1 MASTQLQK
9 FGARRLFPCIDEP
22 KHKAKFYVT
31 VNKLKNYE
39 AISNTNPISDPVE
52 IL

>member
-9 FGARRLFPCIDEP
+9 YGARRLFPCIDEP
-22 KHKAKFYVT
+22 KRKATFLVT

-39 AISNTNPISDPVE
+39 AISNTNALGEPIDIP
-52 IL
+52 